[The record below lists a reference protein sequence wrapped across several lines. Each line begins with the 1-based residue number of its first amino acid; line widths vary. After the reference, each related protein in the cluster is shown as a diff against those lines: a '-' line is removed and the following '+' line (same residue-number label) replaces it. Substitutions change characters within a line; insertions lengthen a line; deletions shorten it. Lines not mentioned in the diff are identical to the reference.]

1 MCFLLLEIIL
11 RYYRPERRVNFD
23 GEDMALSRSAKYQRA
38 YRERRRREG
47 LVPKLVYIRPE
58 HAAQLS
64 KVERAL
70 QRPGTRISIPSNST
84 GVAENMNASEWTT
97 TSLFEALQQAELI
110 TSGQAAVELLQ
121 GAEPVINVTMYEYGD
136 LPIEIAASGE
146 QLFCSTPLWDEAEVQ
161 DKAAFNEALLLINP
175 INPLSNFGL
184 VQRED
189 GSKQYIVFGELS
201 ARSGLAEVVEE
212 IEVLARNTI
221 EAAEAFAGELSK

>member
-1 MCFLLLEIIL
+1 
-11 RYYRPERRVNFD
+11 
-23 GEDMALSRSAKYQRA
+23 MALSKSAQYQRA

-58 HAAQLS
+58 HAAQLAR
-64 KVERAL
+64 VEKAL
-70 QRPGTRISIPSNST
+70 QKRGARISISSNGT
-84 GVAENMNASEWTT
+84 GASESMSTSQWTT
-97 TSLFEALQQAELI
+97 TSLFEALQQAELV
-110 TSGQAAVELLQ
+110 TSGQAAIELLQ
-121 GAEPVINVTMYEYGD
+121 GAEPVINVTMREYGD

-146 QLFCSTPLWDEAEVQ
+146 QLFCSTPLWDETEVQ

-221 EAAEAFAGELSK
+221 EAAEAFAGELIK